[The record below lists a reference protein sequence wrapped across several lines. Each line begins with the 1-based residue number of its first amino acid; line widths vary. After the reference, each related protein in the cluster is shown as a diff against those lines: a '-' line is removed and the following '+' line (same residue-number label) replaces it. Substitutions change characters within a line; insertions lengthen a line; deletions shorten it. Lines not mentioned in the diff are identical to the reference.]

1 MSDIYTTT
9 ENKKSS
15 DNEIL
20 VRVLPTPNPNA
31 IKFVVNRQLK
41 NVGKATF
48 TRPSEAYG
56 VMLAEEIFHIDGVRQ
71 LHFFENVVTV
81 THAEDI
87 DPEKLKAEVS
97 AVIQSRIVVHDP
109 DFLTEEENKK
119 VDRSALPPEIQQI
132 EEILDRTVRTYLQG
146 DGGDI
151 EVMAYHNHILDLKY
165 QGACGTCPSSS
176 AGTLEAIH
184 GILQE
189 QFDPLIEI
197 NLIE

>member
-1 MSDIYTTT
+1 MSETTD
-9 ENKKSS
+9 
-15 DNEIL
+15 DNNEVL

-31 IKFVVNRQLK
+31 IKFVVNRTLK
-41 NVGKATF
+41 NEGKATF
-48 TRPSEAYG
+48 TRPSEAFG
-56 VMLAEEIFHIDGVRQ
+56 VMLAEEIFRIEGVRQ
-71 LHFFENVVTV
+71 LHFFENVLTV
-81 THAEDI
+81 THAEEA

-97 AVIQSRIVVHDP
+97 AIIQSRITVHDP
-109 DFLTEEENKK
+109 AFLTEEENKK
-119 VDRSALPPEIQQI
+119 VDRSKLPIEVQQI

-151 EVMAYHNHILDLKY
+151 EVISYHGHTVDIRY

-176 AGTLEAIH
+176 AGTLDAIH

-197 NLIE
+197 NLV